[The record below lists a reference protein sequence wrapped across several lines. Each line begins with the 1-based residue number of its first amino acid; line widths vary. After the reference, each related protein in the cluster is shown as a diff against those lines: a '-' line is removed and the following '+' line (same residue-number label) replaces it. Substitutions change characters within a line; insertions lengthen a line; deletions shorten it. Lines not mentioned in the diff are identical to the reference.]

1 MRQVHTNWQ
10 ARQAVNADAQTEDQT
25 QDLSHACEARVMTSY
40 TIRASMQQHTSQHI
54 CPFGQRK
61 NELPQ
66 RPQTNKIFGAPLDSF
81 GRIYNRTTEQKI

>member
-1 MRQVHTNWQ
+1 
-10 ARQAVNADAQTEDQT
+10 
-25 QDLSHACEARVMTSY
+25 
-40 TIRASMQQHTSQHI
+40 MQQHTSQHI